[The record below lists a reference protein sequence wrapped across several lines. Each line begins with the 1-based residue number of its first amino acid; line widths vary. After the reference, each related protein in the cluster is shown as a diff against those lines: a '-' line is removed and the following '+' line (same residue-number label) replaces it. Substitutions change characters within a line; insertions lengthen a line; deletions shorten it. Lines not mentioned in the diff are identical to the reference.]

1 MQLSHLIQWKLPAR
15 WSGNRAYARWVML
28 FIRLLWKG
36 PMEPCTF
43 FVSLSDS
50 QSDKGNRNEN
60 AHICKNRAHFTD
72 LLKYHPSGKYSWPRS
87 KSASQHVFPL
97 FFLSGESA
105 IRSNPHFV
113 FWHWAFILAT
123 HLDLTAPNSLAH
135 GSRLLECTTSEIGHY
150 LIGGLWAVCLV
161 LALPTWLGFNCIRAL
176 AMSFDFWLVLPTN
189 WYLFMAHCSFTFSYQ

>member
-1 MQLSHLIQWKLPAR
+1 
-15 WSGNRAYARWVML
+15 
-28 FIRLLWKG
+28 
-36 PMEPCTF
+36 MEPCTF

-87 KSASQHVFPL
+87 KSASQHVFPVF
-97 FFLSGESA
+97 FFLFGGKCDTIEPA
-105 IRSNPHFV
+105 FFV
-113 FWHWAFILAT
+113 LA
-123 HLDLTAPNSLAH
+123 LGFYFGYAPRFNGTQL

-161 LALPTWLGFNCIRAL
+161 LALPT
-176 AMSFDFWLVLPTN
+176 
-189 WYLFMAHCSFTFSYQ
+189 

>member
-1 MQLSHLIQWKLPAR
+1 MKMHIFARTVHILRISWNIIHLASTVGQDQKAPA
-15 WSGNRAYARWVML
+15 STC
-28 FIRLLWKG
+28 F
-36 PMEPCTF
+36 PF
-43 FVSLSDS
+43 F
-50 QSDKGNRNEN
+50 
-60 AHICKNRAHFTD
+60 
-72 LLKYHPSGKYSWPRS
+72 
-87 KSASQHVFPL
+87 
-97 FFLSGESA
+97 FFWSGESA

>member
-97 FFLSGESA
+97 FFFLVGGKCDTIE
-105 IRSNPHFV
+105 P
-113 FWHWAFILAT
+113 AF
-123 HLDLTAPNSLAH
+123 
-135 GSRLLECTTSEIGHY
+135 C
-150 LIGGLWAVCLV
+150 V
-161 LALPTWLGFNCIRAL
+161 LALGFYFGYAPRFNGTQLVSTWKSATWVYNLWNWALSNRRFVGRMPCTRLTYMIGF
-176 AMSFDFWLVLPTN
+176 
-189 WYLFMAHCSFTFSYQ
+189 

>member
-1 MQLSHLIQWKLPAR
+1 MSNAVYSVALKRANGALYFLCFFVRQSVRQRKSQWKCTYLQ
-15 WSGNRAYARWVML
+15 
-28 FIRLLWKG
+28 
-36 PMEPCTF
+36 EPCTF
-43 FVSLSDS
+43 YGSLEISSIWQVQLGKIKKRQPARVS
-50 QSDKGNRNEN
+50 
-60 AHICKNRAHFTD
+60 
-72 LLKYHPSGKYSWPRS
+72 P
-87 KSASQHVFPL
+87 
-97 FFLSGESA
+97 FFFWSGESA

-189 WYLFMAHCSFTFSYQ
+189 WYLFMVHCSFTFSYQ